1 MAPESNDDFTEWTVK
16 VRQGIKWSDGEDVTA
31 DDVVFTFNMIKE
43 NDGINASAATN
54 MYIDSVEKQTITQFC
69 LR

>member
-1 MAPESNDDFTEWTVK
+1 MPESNDDFTEWTVK

-43 NDGINASAATN
+43 NDEIGASAAN
-54 MYIDSVEKQTITQFC
+54 KPVH
-69 LR
+69 